1 MKSGLQAVLRGMTG
15 LKFVGFCN
23 KIQQISVGIDRNI
36 YTDCQPENLYGIMKI
51 KSNLSDIRLVK
62 EETAK
67 PKKEKKTYKGEE
79 GYSKTMSLSPE
90 LDVRGENVDTACV
103 LIDKFLSDAIM
114 SSLSQVR
121 IVHGKGTGLLRQ
133 GIHRYLKTL
142 QYVKSYRL
150 GVFGEGDAGV
160 TIVELK

>member
-1 MKSGLQAVLRGMTG
+1 MGQKGVVVLPPDSKGDIVV
-15 LKFVGFCN
+15 KV
-23 KIQQISVGIDRNI
+23 
-36 YTDCQPENLYGIMKI
+36 GIMKI
-51 KSNLSDIRLVK
+51 KSNISDVRIIK
-62 EETAK
+62 EEK
-67 PKKEKKTYKGEE
+67 SSPKKEKKTYRENTE
-79 GYSKTMSLSPE
+79 SKTMNLSPE

-103 LIDKFLSDAIM
+103 LIDKFLDDAIM